1 MQVVILCGGSGTRL
15 WPISRTLYPK
25 QFVKLFQN
33 ESLYQKTIRR
43 NLNIADSFSVVI
55 NQEQYFMG
63 LDQMEDLNINK
74 KKNFIL
80 EPTGRNTA
88 PAIAM
93 AALAA
98 NPEEI
103 LLVVP
108 SDHLIEKQADYESA
122 VMKAKELASNDRL
135 VTFGIKPG
143 YAETGYGYI
152 EANGIEVKSFKEKPD
167 SATAESYVKAGN
179 YFWNSGMF
187 CFKARV
193 FLEELKT
200 YAPDIYEQSVLT
212 FNQARRDQNTI
223 RLQLEDMKS
232 IRSESIDYAVMEKS
246 RKVNVVPS
254 DIGWS
259 DLGSF
264 DSLYETLPKDKNGN
278 TTSENAIHIG
288 SKNNLV
294 IADDR
299 LISTIDVEDLMIVDT
314 RDAIVI
320 AKKGST
326 QKVKDLVAEVK
337 KRNVEM
343 TNVHTTAHRPWGTYT
358 ILEENPGYKVKQITV
373 RPGAKLSLQYHHHRS
388 EHWIVVSGVA
398 TVTIDDKTFDLKQN
412 ESTYIPK
419 EAKHRLANNQKEN
432 LVIIEAQ
439 VGSYLGEDD
448 IVRLQDDYKRN

>member
-15 WPISRTLYPK
+15 WPVSRTLYPK

-33 ESLYQKTIRR
+33 ESLFQKTVSR
-43 NLNIADSFSVVI
+43 NIKLADSFSVVI

-63 LDQMEDLNINK
+63 LDQMDELNLKAK
-74 KKNFIL
+74 KSFIL
-80 EPTGRNTA
+80 EPAGRNTA

-103 LLVVP
+103 LLIVP
-108 SDHLIEKQADYESA
+108 SDHLIEKQSDYEAA
-122 VMKAKELASNDRL
+122 VAKARGLAEKDRL
-135 VTFGIKPG
+135 VTFGIRPG

-152 EANGIEVKSFKEKPD
+152 EANGIDVKSFKEKPD
-167 SATAESYVKAGN
+167 AKTADMYVKAGN

-187 CFKARV
+187 CFKAKV

-200 YAPDIYEQSVLT
+200 FAPDIFDQSLLT
-212 FNQARRDQNTI
+212 FNHARREKEVV
-223 RLQLEDMKS
+223 RLLLEDMKS
-232 IRSESIDYAVMEKS
+232 IRSESIDYAVMERS
-246 RKVNVVPS
+246 LRVNVVPS

-264 DSLYETLPKDKNGN
+264 DSLYEALPKDKEGN
-278 TTSENAIHIG
+278 TLSENTIHVG

-294 IADDR
+294 IADGR
-299 LISTIDVEDLMIVDT
+299 LISTIEVENLMIVDT
-314 RDAIVI
+314 KDAIVI

-337 KRNVEM
+337 KINPEM

-358 ILEENPGYKVKQITV
+358 ILEENKGSKVKQITV
-373 RPGAKLSLQYHHHRS
+373 RPGAKLSLQFHHHRS
-388 EHWIVVSGVA
+388 EHWIVVSGTA
-398 TVTIDDKTFDLKQN
+398 TVTVDDKTFDLQQN
-412 ESTYIPK
+412 ESTFIPK
-419 EAKHRLANNQKEN
+419 ESKHRLANNQEVD
-432 LVIIEAQ
+432 LVLIEAQ
-439 VGSYLGEDD
+439 VGTYLGEDD

>member
-25 QFVKLFQN
+25 QFVKLFDQ
-33 ESLYQKTIRR
+33 ESLFQKTIKR
-43 NLNIADSFSVVI
+43 NTAFADGFSVVI

-63 LDQMEDLNINK
+63 LDQMDELQLALK
-74 KKNFIL
+74 SKFIL
-80 EPTGRNTA
+80 EPMGRNTA

-93 AALAA
+93 AAFAA
-98 NPEEI
+98 MPEDI

-108 SDHLIEKQADYESA
+108 SDHLIEKQADYEEA
-122 VMKAKELASNDRL
+122 VKKARELASQDKL
-135 VTFGIKPG
+135 VTFGIKPH
-143 YAETGYGYI
+143 YPETGYGYI
-152 EANGIEVKSFKEKPD
+152 EASGLEVKSFKEKPD
-167 SATAESYVKAGN
+167 AATAEKYMKAGN

-187 CFKARV
+187 CFKAKV

-200 YAPDIYEQSVLT
+200 YAPDVYEQSHKT
-212 FNQARRDQNTI
+212 FTNARVDQAI
-223 RLQLEDMKS
+223 RLVSEDMKA

-246 RKVNVVPS
+246 KRVNVVPA

-264 DSLYETLPKDKNGN
+264 DSLYETLPKDDNGN
-278 TTSENAIHIG
+278 TKSTNTIHLG

-294 IADDR
+294 IAQNR

-314 RDAIVI
+314 ADALVI

-337 KRNVEM
+337 KHSVEM

-358 ILEENPGYKVKQITV
+358 ILEENAGYKVKQITV

-388 EHWIVVSGVA
+388 EHWIVVSGIA
-398 TVTIDDKTFDLKQN
+398 TVTINDNTFDLKQN

-419 EAKHRLANNQKEN
+419 EATHRLFNNQKQD
-432 LVIIEAQ
+432 LILIEAQ
-439 VGSYLGEDD
+439 VGTYLGEDD

>member
-1 MQVVILCGGSGTRL
+1 MQIVILCGGSGTRL
-15 WPISRTLYPK
+15 WPISRTLFPK
-25 QFVKLFQN
+25 QFVKLFN
-33 ESLYQKTIRR
+33 DESLFQKTVLR
-43 NLNIADSFSVVI
+43 NSKLADSFCVVI

-63 LDQMEDLNINK
+63 LDQLDELK
-74 KKNFIL
+74 LQTKSSFIL
-80 EPTGRNTA
+80 EPIGRNTA

-98 NPEEI
+98 DPEEI

-108 SDHLIEKQADYESA
+108 SDHLIEKQEAYEAA
-122 VMKAKELASNDRL
+122 VSKACELAGQNRL
-135 VTFGIKPG
+135 VTFGIKPNHP
-143 YAETGYGYI
+143 ETGYGYI
-152 EANGIEVKSFKEKPD
+152 EAEGIEVKSFKEKPD
-167 SATAESYVKAGN
+167 RATAESYLKSGN
-179 YFWNSGMF
+179 YYWNSGMF
-187 CFKARV
+187 CFKAKV
-193 FLEELKT
+193 YLEELKKFE
-200 YAPDIYEQSVLT
+200 PEIYEQSLKT
-212 FNQARRDQNTI
+212 FNQAHREQGI
-223 RLQLEDMKS
+223 RLQIEDMKA

-246 RKVNVVPS
+246 KLVNVVPA

-264 DSLYETLPKDKNGN
+264 DSLYETLPKDSAGN
-278 TTSENAIHIG
+278 TISENTIHLG

-294 IADDR
+294 LSHNR
-299 LISTIDVEDLMIVDT
+299 LVSTIDVEDLVIVDT
-314 RDAIVI
+314 SDAIVI

-337 KRNVEM
+337 KKNTEM

-373 RPGAKLSLQYHHHRS
+373 RPGAKLSLQYHRHRS

-398 TVTIDDKTFDLKQN
+398 TVTNGDKTFDLKQN

-419 EAKHRLANNQKEN
+419 EAKHRLENRQKED
-432 LVIIEAQ
+432 LVLIEAQ
-439 VGSYLGEDD
+439 VGGYLGEDD

>member
-33 ESLYQKTIRR
+33 ESLFQKTLRR
-43 NLNIADSFSVVI
+43 NATLAADVTVVI

-63 LDQMEDLNINK
+63 LDQLEELK
-74 KKNFIL
+74 LAGKRCFIL
-80 EPTGRNTA
+80 EPVGRNTA

-98 NPEEI
+98 DPDEVM
-103 LLVVP
+103 LVVP
-108 SDHLIEKQADYESA
+108 SDHLIEKEEAYQAA
-122 VMKAKELASNDRL
+122 VKQAVELAMQGQL

-152 EANGIEVKSFKEKPD
+152 EARGFDVLSFKEKPD
-167 SATAESYVKAGN
+167 LATAQSYLAAKN

-187 CFKARV
+187 CFKART
-193 FLEELKT
+193 FLEELK
-200 YAPDIYEQSVLT
+200 AHSPDIYEQSVRT
-212 FNQARRDQNTI
+212 FNNARTDVAI
-223 RLQLEDMKS
+223 RLNKEDMQAV
-232 IRSESIDYAVMEKS
+232 RSESIDYAVMEKS
-246 RKVNVVPS
+246 TKVKVVPA

-264 DSLYETLPKDKNGN
+264 DSLYEALPKDQHGN
-278 TTSENAIHIG
+278 TEAQNVIHLG

-294 IADDR
+294 ITGKR
-299 LISTIDVEDLMIVDT
+299 LVSTIDLEDLMIIDSA
-314 RDAIVI
+314 DALVV

-326 QKVKDLVAEVK
+326 QKVKELVAEVK
-337 KRNVEM
+337 KLAPEM
-343 TNVHTTAHRPWGTYT
+343 ANVHTTAHRPWGSYT
-358 ILEENPGYKVKQITV
+358 VLDDEQDYKVKQIRV

-388 EHWIVVSGVA
+388 EHWIVVRGVA
-398 TVTIDDKTFDLKQN
+398 TVTVGDKTFELKQN

-419 EAKHRLANNQKEN
+419 EAHHRLANHQQED
-432 LVIIEAQ
+432 LILIEAQ
-439 VGSYLGEDD
+439 VGTYLGEDD
-448 IVRLQDDYKRN
+448 IVRLQDDYKRNS

>member
-15 WPISRTLYPK
+15 WPISRTLFPK
-25 QFVKLFQN
+25 QFVKLFEN
-33 ESLYQKTIRR
+33 ESLFQKTVTR
-43 NLNIADSFSVVI
+43 NLSLATSFSVVI

-63 LDQMEDLNINK
+63 LDQIDDLKINLPK
-74 KKNFIL
+74 TFIL
-80 EPTGRNTA
+80 EPIGRNTA

-93 AALAA
+93 AAFAA
-98 NPEEI
+98 NPDEI

-108 SDHLIEKQADYESA
+108 SDHLIEKQNDYEAA
-122 VMKAKELASNDRL
+122 VKKACELAEQNRL
-135 VTFGIKPG
+135 VTFGIKPS
-143 YAETGYGYI
+143 YPETGYGYI
-152 EANGIEVKSFKEKPD
+152 EANGLEVKSFKEKPD
-167 SATAESYVKAGN
+167 AKTAAEYLKAGN

-187 CFKARV
+187 CFKAKV
-193 FLEELKT
+193 FLEELKEF
-200 YAPDIYEQSVLT
+200 APDIYEESKKT
-212 FNQARRDQNTI
+212 FDLARRDHAI
-223 RLQLEDMKS
+223 RLQLEDMKA

-246 RKVNVVPS
+246 NKVNVVPS

-264 DSLYETLPKDKNGN
+264 DSLYETLPKDKDGN
-278 TTSENAIHIG
+278 TQSSNTIHIG
-288 SKNNLV
+288 SKNNLI

-299 LISTIDVEDLMIVDT
+299 LVSTIDVEDLMIVDT

-337 KRNVEM
+337 KKKPDM
-343 TNVHTTAHRPWGTYT
+343 ADVHTTAHRPWGTYT
-358 ILEENPGYKVKQITV
+358 ILDENMGYKVKQITV

-388 EHWIVVSGVA
+388 EHWIVVRGTA
-398 TVTIDDKTFDLKQN
+398 TVTVGEKKFDLKQN
-412 ESTYIPK
+412 ESTFIPK
-419 EAKHRLANNQKEN
+419 EAKHRLENNQIED

>member
-15 WPISRTLYPK
+15 WPVSRTLYPK
-25 QFVKLFQN
+25 QFCQLFGD
-33 ESLYQKTIRR
+33 ESLFQKTISR
-43 NLNIADSFSVVI
+43 NIELADSFKVVI
-55 NQEQYFMG
+55 NQEQYFLG
-63 LDQMEDLNINK
+63 LDQAEQIHAK
-74 KKNFIL
+74 KPCEFIL
-80 EPTGRNTA
+80 EPVGRNTA
-88 PAIAM
+88 PAIAI

-108 SDHLIEKQADYESA
+108 SDHLIEKQSDYEQTIK
-122 VMKAKELASNDRL
+122 KAMELARTDKL
-135 VTFGIKPG
+135 VTFGIKPH

-152 EANGIEVKSFKEKPD
+152 EASGFDVQSFKEKPD
-167 SATAESYVKAGN
+167 AQTAESYLKAGN
-179 YFWNSGMF
+179 FFWNSGMF
-187 CFKARV
+187 CFKAGV
-193 FLEELKT
+193 FLSELKKHT
-200 YAPDIYEQSVLT
+200 PDIYADSLKA
-212 FNQARRDQNTI
+212 FNAAKKETEVI
-223 RLQLEDMKS
+223 RVRMEDMKA

-246 RKVNVVPS
+246 TMVKVVPA

-264 DSLYETLPKDKNGN
+264 DALYDALPKDNSGN
-278 TTSENAIHIG
+278 TISENVIHIG
-288 SKNNLV
+288 SKNNL
-294 IADDR
+294 IIGNKR

-314 RDAIVI
+314 TDAIVI

-326 QKVKDLVAEVK
+326 QKVKELVAEVK
-337 KRNVEM
+337 KLNVEM

-388 EHWIVVSGVA
+388 EHWIVVSGIA
-398 TVTIDDKTFDLKQN
+398 TITIDDRVFELKQN

-419 EAKHRLANNQKEN
+419 EAKHRLWNNHREN
-432 LVIIEAQ
+432 LILIEAQ
-439 VGSYLGEDD
+439 VGAYLGEDD

>member
-25 QFVKLFQN
+25 QFVKLFQD
-33 ESLYQKTIRR
+33 ESLFQKTVKR
-43 NLNIADSFSVVI
+43 NASLASSFSVVI

-63 LDQMEDLNINK
+63 LDQLEDLK
-74 KKNFIL
+74 LHKNNTFIL
-80 EPTGRNTA
+80 EPIGRNTA

-93 AALAA
+93 AAMACD
-98 NPEEI
+98 PEEI

-108 SDHLIEKQADYESA
+108 SDHLIEKQTDYERA
-122 VMKAKELASNDRL
+122 VSQACELAKNNRL

-152 EANGIEVKSFKEKPD
+152 EASGFDVKSFKEKPD
-167 SATAESYVKAGN
+167 AKTAEEYLKAGN

-200 YAPDIYEQSVLT
+200 YAPDVFEQSHNAFT
-212 FNQARRDQNTI
+212 HARRDQAI
-223 RLQLEDMKS
+223 RLQLDDMKS

-246 RKVNVVPS
+246 QKVNVIPS

-264 DSLYETLPKDKNGN
+264 DSLYDTLPKDSFGN
-278 TTSENAIHIG
+278 TESKNTIHIG

-294 IADDR
+294 ISDDR

-326 QKVKDLVAEVK
+326 QKVKELVAEVK
-337 KRNVEM
+337 KRNPEM
-343 TNVHTTAHRPWGTYT
+343 ANVHTTAHRPWGTYT
-358 ILEENPGYKVKQITV
+358 ILEENAGYKVKQITV

-398 TVTIDDKTFDLKQN
+398 TVTINEKTFDLKQN

-419 EAKHRLANNQKEN
+419 EATHRLFNNQKED
-432 LVIIEAQ
+432 LVLIEAQ
-439 VGSYLGEDD
+439 VGNYLGEDD

>member
-25 QFVKLFQN
+25 QFVRLFDG
-33 ESLYQKTIRR
+33 ESLYQKTIQR
-43 NLNIADSFSVVI
+43 NAKLASSFSVVI

-63 LDQMEDLNINK
+63 LDQIDEMKISGNK
-74 KKNFIL
+74 TFIL
-80 EPTGRNTA
+80 EPVGRNTA

-93 AALAA
+93 AAFAA
-98 NPEEI
+98 DPNEV

-108 SDHLIEKQADYESA
+108 SDHLIEKQNDYEASVKKA
-122 VMKAKELASNDRL
+122 VELAQNDKL

-152 EANGIEVKSFKEKPD
+152 ESQGTTVLSFKEKPD
-167 SATAESYVKAGN
+167 QKTAEGYVKAGN
-179 YFWNSGMF
+179 FFWNSGMF
-187 CFKARV
+187 CFKAKV
-193 FLEELKT
+193 FLEELKAF
-200 YAPDIYEQSVLT
+200 APDIYNESKKA
-212 FNQARRDQNTI
+212 FDQARKDPAI
-223 RLQLEDMKS
+223 RVQMEDMKS

-246 RKVNVVPS
+246 KKVNVVPA

-264 DSLYETLPKDKNGN
+264 DSLYETLPKDSAGN
-278 TTSENAIHIG
+278 TKAKNSIHIG

-294 IADDR
+294 IGDGR

-326 QKVKDLVAEVK
+326 QKVKELVAEVK
-337 KRNVEM
+337 KINTEM
-343 TNVHTTAHRPWGTYT
+343 TNVHMTAHRPWGTYT
-358 ILEENPGYKVKQITV
+358 VLEENTGYKVKQITV

-388 EHWIVVSGVA
+388 EHWIVVSGIA
-398 TVTIDDKTFDLKQN
+398 TITIDDKTFDLKAN

-419 EAKHRLANNQKEN
+419 ESRHRLANNQNED
-432 LVIIEAQ
+432 LILIEAQ

>member
-15 WPISRTLYPK
+15 WPISRALYPK

-33 ESLYQKTIRR
+33 ESLYQKTVSR
-43 NLNIADSFSVVI
+43 NKNIADSFSVVI

-63 LDQMEDLNINK
+63 LDQLEELHLNQK
-74 KKNFIL
+74 KTFIL

-108 SDHLIEKQADYESA
+108 SDHLIEKQSDYEATVS
-122 VMKAKELASNDRL
+122 KAKELASNNKL
-135 VTFGIKPG
+135 VTFGIKPS

-152 EANGIEVKSFKEKPD
+152 EASGLEVKSFKEKPD
-167 SATAESYVKAGN
+167 AKTAEMYVNAGN

-187 CFKARV
+187 CFKAGL

-200 YAPDIYEQSVLT
+200 HAPDIYEHSVQA
-212 FNQARRDQNTI
+212 FNHARRDQAI
-223 RLQLEDMKS
+223 RLQLEDMKT

-246 RKVNVVPS
+246 KKVNVIPA

-264 DSLYETLPKDKNGN
+264 DSLYEALPKDQSGN
-278 TTSENAIHIG
+278 TLSKNTIHLG
-288 SKNNLV
+288 SKNNL
-294 IADDR
+294 IISDDR
-299 LISTIDVEDLMIVDT
+299 LISTIDVENLMIVDT

-326 QKVKDLVAEVK
+326 QKVKELVAEVK
-337 KRNVEM
+337 KINTEM

-358 ILEENPGYKVKQITV
+358 ILEESQSYKVKQITV

-388 EHWIVVSGVA
+388 EHWIVVSGIA
-398 TVTIDDKTFDLKQN
+398 TVTVGEKTFDLKQN

-419 EAKHRLANNQKEN
+419 EAQHRLANNTKEN
-432 LVIIEAQ
+432 LVLIEAQ
-439 VGSYLGEDD
+439 VGVYLGEDD

>member
-15 WPISRTLYPK
+15 WPVSRTLYPK
-25 QFVKLFQN
+25 QFVKLFDN
-33 ESLYQKTIRR
+33 ESLFQKTVKR
-43 NLNIADSFSVVI
+43 NAFATSFAVVI

-63 LDQMEDLNINK
+63 LDQMDELGLGSK
-74 KKNFIL
+74 GKFIL
-80 EPTGRNTA
+80 EPVGRNTA
-88 PAIAM
+88 PAIAIAAM
-93 AALAA
+93 AAD
-98 NPEEI
+98 PEEI

-108 SDHLIEKQADYESA
+108 SDHLIEKQADYEVA
-122 VMKAKELASNDRL
+122 LKKAEAFAQEGKL
-135 VTFGIKPG
+135 VTFGIKPNH
-143 YAETGYGYI
+143 AETGYGYI
-152 EANGIEVKSFKEKPD
+152 EANEFDVKSFKEKPD
-167 SATAESYVKAGN
+167 QTTAQKYVDAGN

-187 CFKARV
+187 CFKAKT
-193 FLEELKT
+193 FLAELKQH
-200 YAPDIYEQSVLT
+200 APDIFESSLKTFDHARKDQVL
-212 FNQARRDQNTI
+212 
-223 RLQLEDMKS
+223 RLQMEDMKS

-246 RKVNVVPS
+246 SNVKVIPA

-264 DSLYETLPKDKNGN
+264 DSLYEALPKDKDGN
-278 TTSENAIHIG
+278 TKSENVIHLG

-294 IADDR
+294 INQNR

-314 RDAIVI
+314 ADAIVI

-326 QKVKDLVAEVK
+326 QKVKELVAEVK
-337 KRNVEM
+337 KKNQDM
-343 TNVHTTAHRPWGTYT
+343 TNVHMTAHRPWGTYT
-358 ILEENPGYKVKQITV
+358 ILEENEGYKVKQITV

-388 EHWIVVSGVA
+388 EHWIVVSGIA
-398 TVTIDDKTFDLKQN
+398 TVTIDDRTIDLKQN

-419 EAKHRLANNQKEN
+419 EAKHRLANNTNEN

>member
-33 ESLYQKTIRR
+33 ESLFQKTVKR
-43 NLNIADSFSVVI
+43 NAALADSFSVII

-63 LDQMEDLNINK
+63 LDQIEELK
-74 KKNFIL
+74 LTGEQTFIL
-80 EPTGRNTA
+80 EPIGRNTA

-98 NPEEI
+98 TPDQI

-108 SDHLIEKQADYESA
+108 SDHLIEKEAEYAAA
-122 VMKAKELASNDRL
+122 VRKATELAENNRL

-167 SATAESYVKAGN
+167 LNTAQDYLKAGN

-187 CFKARV
+187 CFKAGV
-193 FLEELKT
+193 FLEELKN
-200 YAPDIYEQSVLT
+200 YAPDVYEQSVKT
-212 FNQARRDQNTI
+212 FNHARRDQAI
-223 RLQLEDMKS
+223 RLQLEDMKA

-246 RKVNVVPS
+246 KKVNVVPS

-264 DSLYETLPKDKNGN
+264 DSLFETLPKDTNGN
-278 TTSENAIHIG
+278 TISENTIHLG

-314 RDAIVI
+314 KDALVI

-326 QKVKDLVAEVK
+326 QKVKELVAEVK
-337 KRNVEM
+337 KKNVEM

-398 TVTIDDKTFDLKQN
+398 TVTINDKTFDLKQN

-419 EAKHRLANNQKEN
+419 EATHRLFNNQKED
-432 LVIIEAQ
+432 LILIEAQ
-439 VGSYLGEDD
+439 VGTYLGEDD

>member
-1 MQVVILCGGSGTRL
+1 MKVVILCGGSGTRL
-15 WPISRTLYPK
+15 WPVSRTLYPK
-25 QFVKLFQN
+25 QFVKLFEN
-33 ESLYQKTIRR
+33 ESLFQKTLKR
-43 NLNIADSFSVVI
+43 NTSFADSFSVVI

-63 LDQMEDLNINK
+63 LDQLDDLKLNSK
-74 KKNFIL
+74 KQFIL
-80 EPTGRNTA
+80 EPIGRNTA

-93 AALAA
+93 AAFASS
-98 NPEEI
+98 PDEI

-108 SDHLIEKQADYESA
+108 SDHLIEKQAAYEEA
-122 VMKAKELASNDRL
+122 VKKASELAGQDKL
-135 VTFGIKPG
+135 ITFGIKPS

-152 EANGIEVKSFKEKPD
+152 EANGFEVKSFKEKPD
-167 SATAESYVKAGN
+167 ATTAEQYLKAGN

-187 CFKARV
+187 CFKAKV
-193 FLEELKT
+193 FLEELKKYT
-200 YAPDIYEQSVLT
+200 PDVYEESLKT
-212 FNQARRDQNTI
+212 FQNARTDAAI
-223 RLQLEDMKS
+223 RLQMEDMKS

-246 RKVNVVPS
+246 SRVNVIPA

-264 DSLYETLPKDKNGN
+264 DSLYEALPKDKNGN
-278 TTSENAIHIG
+278 TISDNTNHIG

-294 IADDR
+294 IAHNR

-314 RDAIVI
+314 TDAIVI

-337 KRNVEM
+337 KKNVEM

-373 RPGAKLSLQYHHHRS
+373 RPGGKLSLQYHHHRS
-388 EHWIVVSGVA
+388 EHWIVVSGIA
-398 TVTIDDKTFDLKQN
+398 TVTINEKTFDLKQN
-412 ESTYIPK
+412 ESCYIPK
-419 EAKHRLANNQKEN
+419 EATHRLYNQQKED
-432 LVIIEAQ
+432 LVLIEAQ
-439 VGSYLGEDD
+439 VGGYLGEDD